1 MLTST
6 TAVYSSYGLA
16 VLGALGVYL
25 AMPGGGRRRGVP
37 ALLIGIIAAFGLMVL
52 LLTQYAGTTG
62 QRVSF
67 FVLATTS
74 LLGAVRVI
82 THARPVYSAVYFV
95 LVALSSTGL
104 VVASGAEFLGAA
116 LVIVYA
122 GAILVTYVFV
132 IMLAQPSDSEMLTRG
147 GPLDYDAEAREPALA
162 VVAGFLLIAVLGGML
177 LGRSWPAAAASESA
191 AVGNTLGVGQV
202 MLTRYAV
209 SVELAGVLLLVAIVG
224 AIALARKIVSP
235 DPAARPPE
243 GMAVGEIGRRVKPF

>member
-6 TAVYSSYGLA
+6 TAVFWSYGLA
-16 VLGALGVYL
+16 VLGAMGVFL

-37 ALLIGIIAAFGLMVL
+37 ALLIGISAAVGLMVL
-52 LLTQYAGTTG
+52 LLTQYGGTTG

-74 LLGAVRVI
+74 LLAAVRVI
-82 THARPVYSAVYFV
+82 THSRPVYSAVYFV

-132 IMLAQPSDSEMLTRG
+132 IMLAQPSDAEMLTRG

-162 VVAGFLLIAVLGGML
+162 VTAGFLLIAVLGGML
-177 LGRSWPAAAASESA
+177 LGRSWPAAASESA

-224 AIALARKIVSP
+224 AIALARKIVAPESG
-235 DPAARPPE
+235 ARAPE
-243 GMAVGEIGRRVKPF
+243 EMAVGEIGRRVKPF